1 MCNVESSQKFNVVTV
16 RPTSFPVSA
25 SSAESPSAAT
35 SEKRKTEIIEE
46 PVTVSGTFKNVNFLQ
61 EISAEIERPDLQSA
75 KIVVSGGRG
84 MKSKENFEKVVAL
97 ADAIGAGGMSP
108 VLKN

>member
-1 MCNVESSQKFNVVTV
+1 MCSVESTQKFNVISV

-25 SSAESPSAAT
+25 SGPSAAT
-35 SEKRKTEIIEE
+35 SEKRKPEIIEE
-46 PVTVSGTFKNVNFLQ
+46 SVAASGTLKNVNFLQ
-61 EISAEIERPDLQSA
+61 EISAKVERPDLQSA

-84 MKSKENFEKVVAL
+84 MKSKENFERVIAL

-108 VLKN
+108 ALKN